1 MPNNPTGSGLAD
13 NRPEDY
19 LALPSQK
26 VHITAKWRYGRESKH
41 LMNYKTANM
50 ENYFPA
56 VSYENKSI
64 NSVIQVLRRR
74 GARVICKLRN
84 LECTSLLKHEQTGR
98 QQHNMH

>member
-56 VSYENKSI
+56 VSYENK
-64 NSVIQVLRRR
+64 
-74 GARVICKLRN
+74 
-84 LECTSLLKHEQTGR
+84 LLTR
-98 QQHNMH
+98 